1 MKQFRSV
8 CCLILASIL
17 CLSLLASCGGN
28 SDPDA
33 SPSTSAGAA
42 SSATEDATYADT
54 IIFSMTSTPTG
65 TFFLNFGVPDYSG
78 GIAWMVHAPMLV
90 PNASGEL
97 EPYLAKSYE
106 VSEDGTVYTFH
117 LCENAMWNDGEPV
130 TADDVAFTFMQLADP
145 TNDGLLKDNA
155 LYIKGVQAYRDG
167 TADTV
172 EGLRVIDEHTIEIT
186 LEQYY
191 SKGLSF
197 IGQVQIYPEH
207 IWAGIPYSEI
217 ENQDRQMLDYPVGY
231 GPYKVVEFVQGE
243 YVRLEAN
250 EDFFLGAPL
259 TKNIVVKV
267 VNSDSVSAELMSGSI
282 DIADV
287 TNLTNAELSTLEGQG
302 FDVATCYYDLFQTM
316 SFNYNKMYYPLELRK
331 AIQYAIDRQG
341 IVDSLLEGRGT
352 VSNMLMTAAS
362 WAYPADVEGV
372 EQDIDKAKEYLTQA
386 GYVDVNGDGYVE
398 DPNGQ
403 PFSMEILYPT
413 GLKVREQS
421 AVVFQENLADIG
433 IKVELTTSADF
444 SALFDIQA
452 ENHHDLFLMG
462 YGVDN
467 VDPDPSNFITETYGF
482 DEKAISLAEEAA
494 STPDEETRKALYKE
508 LAEIIRDNVP
518 ILCLYNQERAYAY
531 PAELIN
537 YEPGTFNQYYNIH
550 KWAIPVQ

>member
-1 MKQFRSV
+1 MKHVRS
-8 CCLILASIL
+8 LISLALASAL
-17 CLSLLASCGGN
+17 CLTMLTACGNADETTSSQQPSASE
-28 SDPDA
+28 P
-33 SPSTSAGAA
+33 AA
-42 SSATEDATYADT
+42 SDGTTYADT
-54 IIFSMTSTPTG
+54 IVFSMTSTPTG

-78 GIAWMVHAPMLV
+78 GISWMVHAPMLV
-90 PNASGEL
+90 PDASGEL
-97 EPYLAKSYE
+97 ESYLAESYE

-117 LCENAMWNDGEPV
+117 LHENAMWNDGEPV

-145 TNDGLLKDNA
+145 TNDGLLADSA

-191 SKGLSF
+191 SKGLAF
-197 IGQVQIYPEH
+197 IGQAQIYPKH
-207 IWAGIPYSEI
+207 IWEGIPYSEI
-217 ENQDRQMLDYPVGY
+217 ENQDREMLDYPVGC

-287 TNLTNAELSTLEGQG
+287 TNLTSDELTTLEGQG
-302 FDVATCYYDLFQTM
+302 FDIANCYYDLFQTM
-316 SFNYNKMYYPLELRK
+316 SFNYEKMDYPLELRK
-331 AIQYAIDRQG
+331 AVQYAIDRQG
-341 IVDSLLEGRGT
+341 IVDSLLEGRGI
-352 VSNMLMTAAS
+352 VSNMLITAAS
-362 WAYPADVEGV
+362 WAYPTEVQGV
-372 EQDIDKAKEYLTQA
+372 EQNLDKAKEYLAQA
-386 GYVDVNGDGYVE
+386 GYVDVDGDGYVE
-398 DPNGQ
+398 DPDGQ

-421 AVVFQENLADIG
+421 AVVFQENLAAIG
-433 IKVELTTSADF
+433 IKVELTTAADF
-444 SALFDIQA
+444 SALFEIQA

-462 YGVDN
+462 YGVDS
-467 VDPDPSNFITETYGF
+467 VDPDPSTYVTESYGF
-482 DEKAISLAEEAA
+482 DEEAISLVAQAA
-494 STPDEETRKALYKE
+494 ATPDEDTRKELY
-508 LAEIIRDNVP
+508 AQVAQIIQDEAP

-531 PAELIN
+531 PSGLIN
-537 YEPGTFNQYYNIH
+537 YEPSTFNQYYNIH